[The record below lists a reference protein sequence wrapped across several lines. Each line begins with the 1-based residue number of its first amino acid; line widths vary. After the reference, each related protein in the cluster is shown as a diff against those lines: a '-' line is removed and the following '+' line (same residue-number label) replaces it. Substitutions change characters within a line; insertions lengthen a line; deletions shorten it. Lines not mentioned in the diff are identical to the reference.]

1 MCGVDPVTIALT
13 GIKVLGAVSSWQE
26 QRQQAADSAY
36 SNMIKQQNADRSYLE
51 NLTRIDADH
60 SRAGQ
65 ERAKEEFIARQTRKK
80 DIAKGLNAGFGNP
93 LSVMQDMGVAY
104 DQDYADIQFEF
115 KGDMFALANQREDAY
130 TNLQRIY
137 NDIAPVYQPNEMGL
151 LVSAAGQGMQGYAQG
166 QALQS

>member
-1 MCGVDPVTIALT
+1 MCSVELALA
-13 GIKVLGAVSSWQE
+13 GIKVAGSVASWQN
-26 QRQQAADSAY
+26 QRQQAADTAY
-36 SNMIKQQNADRSYLE
+36 SNMIKQQNADKSYLE

-65 ERAKEEFIARQTRKK
+65 ERAAEEFKIRQQRKK
-80 DIAKGLNAGFGNP
+80 EIAKALNAGFGSP
-93 LSVMQDMGVAY
+93 LRVMQDMGVAY

-115 KGDMFALANQREDAY
+115 TGDMYALANQREDAY

-151 LVSAAGQGMQGYAQG
+151 LLSATSAGVEGYATG
-166 QALQS
+166 KSLT